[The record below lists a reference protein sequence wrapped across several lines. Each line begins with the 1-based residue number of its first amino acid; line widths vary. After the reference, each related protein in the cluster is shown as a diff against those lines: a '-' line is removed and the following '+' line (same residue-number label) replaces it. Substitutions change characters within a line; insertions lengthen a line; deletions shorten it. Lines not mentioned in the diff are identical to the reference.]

1 MEIPGITISM
11 FIPIATRIINPH
23 YFFLSQQSLQLKPE
37 IISQSVNFR
46 VVSASCKLSVNAI
59 QSSVQNFLLLFHI
72 SKHFLIPSSHTV
84 SESINSF
91 IPTLFPSP
99 GRFDKIR
106 EVLMQHPRE
115 WLREVSPPLF
125 PTCYGARGL
134 SREDLRS
141 EPSHLLSLR
150 V

>member
-1 MEIPGITISM
+1 M